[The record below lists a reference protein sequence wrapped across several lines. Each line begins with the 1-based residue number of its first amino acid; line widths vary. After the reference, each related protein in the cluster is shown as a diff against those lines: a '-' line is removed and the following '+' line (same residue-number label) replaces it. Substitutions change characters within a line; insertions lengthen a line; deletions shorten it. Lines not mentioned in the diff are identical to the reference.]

1 MSIYETE
8 IIDMISTN
16 GNLVDLVLTDHLEW
30 TDNKEED
37 LEHLDLLIAKL
48 KKYIAVYETGVLFEK
63 RPETKNKKIAIR
75 IVTKYCPN
83 KMAAKYISD
92 LRDFLLQTDCKK
104 LGLQVNWEDF
114 RYLEHYEK

>member
-1 MSIYETE
+1 MTIYDAD

-16 GNLVDLVLTDHLEW
+16 GNSVDLVLTDHLEW
-30 TDNKEED
+30 TDNKKED
-37 LEHLDLLIAKL
+37 LEHLDLLVTKL

-63 RPETKNKKIAIR
+63 RPETKDKKIAIR

-83 KMAAKYISD
+83 RMAAKYISD

-104 LGLQVNWEDF
+104 LGIDVYWRDH
-114 RYLEHYEK
+114 RYLENY